1 VTIVRRP
8 NGYAV
13 KVLPEFIYDRKVLGN
28 REARREL
35 TQQIL
40 RAFEPE
46 IRKDIDQWYQFT
58 PIWPKEV

>member
-1 VTIVRRP
+1 VRRP
-8 NGYAV
+8 EGFAV
-13 KVLPEFIYDRKVLGN
+13 KVLPEFPYDRKSLGN
-28 REARREL
+28 REARAEL

-46 IRKDIDQWYQFT
+46 IRHNVEQWYQFT